1 MGHYSLHTY
10 DELDN
15 GTCVCLCQIAC
26 EMYVKILCSL
36 MFYKK

>member
-15 GTCVCLCQIAC
+15 G
-26 EMYVKILCSL
+26 MYFKILCSL